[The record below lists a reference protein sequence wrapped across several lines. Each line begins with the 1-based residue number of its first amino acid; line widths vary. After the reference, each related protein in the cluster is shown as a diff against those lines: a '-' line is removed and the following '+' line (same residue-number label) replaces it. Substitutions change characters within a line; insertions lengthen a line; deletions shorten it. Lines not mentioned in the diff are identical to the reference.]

1 MAEARLCPQCG
12 EEPSADAPAGL
23 APMQIGGR
31 LPETQSFSRTHR
43 KSTDKCRS
51 EGHRKLIRFSARCS
65 AHRIAIR
72 FGGIWP
78 RAARA
83 ARVEKML
90 GTRGQKSNVFGED
103 LVWD

>member
-43 KSTDKCRS
+43 KSTQLREWCITSLRPVRLRTAIQS
-51 EGHRKLIRFSARCS
+51 TA
-65 AHRIAIR
+65 AH
-72 FGGIWP
+72 
-78 RAARA
+78 
-83 ARVEKML
+83 
-90 GTRGQKSNVFGED
+90 
-103 LVWD
+103 